1 MRNIENENDYQCFKS
16 AFKVK
21 RMESKTKKTEKMKM
35 KTKKMKTRISCLLR
49 VWYHTSSFRLW

>member
-35 KTKKMKTRISCLLR
+35 KTKKSIFGFVYQVPLIEDGSMEG
-49 VWYHTSSFRLW
+49 